1 MHQLQVFAA
10 NMNNT
15 EAYECESA
23 WEREIQ
29 LQRLLGSLVPLVGVP
44 TLGEYHVSI
53 GEGVHVI

>member
-1 MHQLQVFAA
+1 MHQSQVFAA

-15 EAYECESA
+15 EACECESV

-29 LQRLLGSLVPLVGVP
+29 LQRLWGSLAPLIGVP
-44 TLGEYHVSI
+44 TLGKYHVSI